1 MATPFPPVQ
10 EALVLRTSSRVVLIR
25 RLRDL
30 LATQFAAD
38 ANLAFPTRNSNL
50 MHTYKQTLGG
60 HQTGRL
66 IFLGHCNAT
75 YNFGTLFYH

>member
-38 ANLAFPTRNSNL
+38 ANLAFPKCNL
-50 MHTYKQTLGG
+50 
-60 HQTGRL
+60 
-66 IFLGHCNAT
+66 
-75 YNFGTLFYH
+75 